1 MSKSRS
7 VSVCLRAAWEKRS
20 RMSKHNAE
28 LREISTPELQTRL
41 AGARQELFNLRIQ
54 QANHQLA
61 NSQRL
66 GEVRREIARLLTL
79 LRERE
84 LAEAS

>member
-1 MSKSRS
+1 M
-7 VSVCLRAAWEKRS
+7 A
-20 RMSKHNAE
+20 KHNAE
-28 LREISTPELQTRL
+28 LRELTVAELQARL
-41 AGARQELFNLRIQ
+41 AEARQELFNLRVQ
-54 QANHQLA
+54 QTNHQLT

-66 GEVRREIARLLTL
+66 RQVRREVARLLTL

>member
-1 MSKSRS
+1 M
-7 VSVCLRAAWEKRS
+7 A
-20 RMSKHNAE
+20 KHNAE
-28 LREISTPELQTRL
+28 LRELSGPELQTRL
-41 AGARQELFNLRIQ
+41 TEARQELFNLRVQ
-54 QANHQLA
+54 QSNRQLT

>member
-1 MSKSRS
+1 M
-7 VSVCLRAAWEKRS
+7 AN
-20 RMSKHNAE
+20 HNAE
-28 LREISTPELQTRL
+28 LRELSTSELQTRL
-41 AGARQELFNLRIQ
+41 AEARQELFNLRVQ
-54 QANHQLA
+54 QSNHQLT

-84 LAEAS
+84 LAAAS

>member
-1 MSKSRS
+1 M
-7 VSVCLRAAWEKRS
+7 A
-20 RMSKHNAE
+20 KHNAE
-28 LREISTPELQTRL
+28 LRELSAPELQTRL
-41 AGARQELFNLRIQ
+41 AEARQELFNLRVQ
-54 QANHQLA
+54 QANRQLT

-66 GEVRREIARLLTL
+66 GEVRREVARLLTL

>member
-1 MSKSRS
+1 M
-7 VSVCLRAAWEKRS
+7 A
-20 RMSKHNAE
+20 KHNAE
-28 LREISTPELQTRL
+28 LREMTMPELQTRL
-41 AGARQELFNLRIQ
+41 SDAHQELFNLRVQ
-54 QANHQLA
+54 QANHQLT

-66 GEVRREIARLLTL
+66 GQVRREVARLNTI

>member
-1 MSKSRS
+1 M
-7 VSVCLRAAWEKRS
+7 A
-20 RMSKHNAE
+20 KHNAE
-28 LREISTPELQTRL
+28 LRELSAPELQTRL
-41 AGARQELFNLRIQ
+41 AEARQEQFNLRVQ
-54 QANHQLA
+54 QTNRQLT

-66 GEVRREIARLLTL
+66 GEVRREVARLLTL